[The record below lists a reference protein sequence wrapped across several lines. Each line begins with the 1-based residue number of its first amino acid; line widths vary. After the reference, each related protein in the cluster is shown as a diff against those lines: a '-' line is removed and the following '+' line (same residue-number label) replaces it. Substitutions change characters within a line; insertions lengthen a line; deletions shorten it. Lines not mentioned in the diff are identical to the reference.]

1 MQSEGERCRTS
12 SRNTGLDGDTLI
24 RWQSGEGELISD
36 DDDEYDDDD
45 DDDDD
50 GGGKLVMTQPLQMG
64 TSLFYWDDIKIVLKP
79 NQSFTHLITK

>member
-36 DDDEYDDDD
+36 DDDEYDDDADDDDD

-50 GGGKLVMTQPLQMG
+50 G
-64 TSLFYWDDIKIVLKP
+64 DDD
-79 NQSFTHLITK
+79 NDNYTT